1 MSEPE
6 ILNAG
11 TPDPPWRPRGEVDK
25 TRPRQGAFKRLS
37 DRTPLR
43 TKLIVAVLSLVIM
56 ALAAI
61 GVASTYIARESLIT
75 QHDSDIES
83 VLKHPDMVSHVLGG
97 GLNIGSAATTLSNI
111 VVGLQEPGQQL
122 TWSGTGFGLGNTDPL
137 PLLPTSG
144 VWSGATAGDVSPIFS
159 APAQSGPNTWRV
171 MAETFNVQGTNTKV
185 ILVVAE
191 DIGNIDALTMRL
203 VLFDLAVGTAIVIVL
218 AIVGAAAVRANLRP
232 LNDIELTA
240 GQIAQG
246 HLDHRVPEGDPRTE
260 VGSLGRSLNAMLS
273 QIERAFHAQQESE
286 QAAHDSEERMRRFI
300 ADASHELRTPLTTIR
315 GFAAHYRMR
324 GGAGGRRSG
333 VGVGAAG
340 SGGAAG
346 GGATGV
352 GGGGGFGGGADD
364 RSSRTDAFVPGSADD
379 VFTSGP
385 ADDGMSPADLDHLIG
400 RVEAEA
406 TRMGL
411 LVEDLLML
419 ARLDQQRP
427 LNIAPV
433 DLLTLAADAVQDA
446 RIVSPGRPI
455 DLIVAPGTAF
465 LVDGDEPRLRQVLA
479 NLVNNAITHTPAGTP
494 VRVKIA
500 SGTLDDAQAEPVPA
514 VVLDVEDDGPG
525 MPPEQAKRVFERF
538 YRADAARNRASGG
551 TGLGL
556 AIVAGLVNAHGGT
569 VSVRTAPG
577 HGADFQVR
585 LPLSPDALLAS
596 DDPDDPLSD

>member
-203 VLFDLAVGTAIVIVL
+203 VLFDLAVGTASS
-218 AIVGAAAVRANLRP
+218 
-232 LNDIELTA
+232 
-240 GQIAQG
+240 
-246 HLDHRVPEGDPRTE
+246 VPP
-260 VGSLGRSLNAMLS
+260 
-273 QIERAFHAQQESE
+273 
-286 QAAHDSEERMRRFI
+286 
-300 ADASHELRTPLTTIR
+300 P
-315 GFAAHYRMR
+315 
-324 GGAGGRRSG
+324 SG
-333 VGVGAAG
+333 
-340 SGGAAG
+340 
-346 GGATGV
+346 
-352 GGGGGFGGGADD
+352 
-364 RSSRTDAFVPGSADD
+364 P
-379 VFTSGP
+379 TSG
-385 ADDGMSPADLDHLIG
+385 
-400 RVEAEA
+400 R
-406 TRMGL
+406 
-411 LVEDLLML
+411 
-419 ARLDQQRP
+419 
-427 LNIAPV
+427 
-433 DLLTLAADAVQDA
+433 
-446 RIVSPGRPI
+446 
-455 DLIVAPGTAF
+455 
-465 LVDGDEPRLRQVLA
+465 
-479 NLVNNAITHTPAGTP
+479 
-494 VRVKIA
+494 
-500 SGTLDDAQAEPVPA
+500 
-514 VVLDVEDDGPG
+514 
-525 MPPEQAKRVFERF
+525 
-538 YRADAARNRASGG
+538 
-551 TGLGL
+551 
-556 AIVAGLVNAHGGT
+556 
-569 VSVRTAPG
+569 
-577 HGADFQVR
+577 
-585 LPLSPDALLAS
+585 
-596 DDPDDPLSD
+596 